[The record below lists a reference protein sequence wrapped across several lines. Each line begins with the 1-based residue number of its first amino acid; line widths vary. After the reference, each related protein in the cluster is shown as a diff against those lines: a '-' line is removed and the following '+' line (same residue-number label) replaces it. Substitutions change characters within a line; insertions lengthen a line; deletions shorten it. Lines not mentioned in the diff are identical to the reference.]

1 MSLTADVIIIGGGVI
16 GSSINYYLSKR
27 GQRVIQLER
36 NYFNSGAS
44 GSCDTMIAPNTKEP
58 NEHLQLALYSVELY
72 KTLSQEL
79 GRDIEYEKKGSL
91 LLIENEDELHIMEGI
106 VKKQNWAST
115 PASLTWTRPCTSS
128 PA

>member
-72 KTLSQEL
+72 KTP
-79 GRDIEYEKKGSL
+79 SL
-91 LLIENEDELHIMEGI
+91 CSAADYRQRSKI
-106 VKKQNWAST
+106 V
-115 PASLTWTRPCTSS
+115 
-128 PA
+128 

>member
-79 GRDIEYEKKGSL
+79 GRDIEYEQKGSL
-91 LLIENEDELHIMEGI
+91 LLIE
-106 VKKQNWAST
+106 KSRSRTPWAST
-115 PASLTWTRPCTSS
+115 PASSTWTRPCTSS